1 VVDRAFEPFFSTKGA
16 GRGTGLGLSQVFG
29 FVKQSGGHVKI
40 YSEAGEGTTVKVYL
54 PRYVGSAA
62 AVEMENANGEMP
74 RGDSSEVILVV
85 EDDPKVKQ
93 MSVEA
98 LRELGYVVIHAQC
111 PSEAMEKF
119 EAQPRIA
126 LLFSDIVMPE
136 MTGREL
142 AERMTAMRPDL
153 KVLFTTGYTQNA
165 IVHHGIVDPGT
176 AFLPKPFTLDQLARK
191 VRAVIDGKE

>member
-1 VVDRAFEPFFSTKGA
+1 
-16 GRGTGLGLSQVFG
+16 
-29 FVKQSGGHVKI
+29 
-40 YSEAGEGTTVKVYL
+40 
-54 PRYVGSAA
+54 
-62 AVEMENANGEMP
+62 
-74 RGDSSEVILVV
+74 
-85 EDDPKVKQ
+85 
-93 MSVEA
+93 MSIDA
-98 LRELGYVVIHAQC
+98 LRELGYVVIHAQS
-111 PSEAMEKF
+111 PSEALGKF
-119 EAQPRIA
+119 KAQPRIA

-142 AERMTAMRPDL
+142 AERMIAIRPDL